1 MSLKQT
7 DFNYPEIVAD
17 QENFEEE
24 LLLSSLKNC
33 DPYIFLHTIE
43 WHRQEILKQLQGMEK
58 SAKEKALAKLNKELE
73 KFINLRIELD
83 SERVRKNKDATRTI
97 LAKLQNQAIKINEL
111 IGYSLIT
118 DPLMISNFRQQLDQL
133 LRNVSKAGF
142 ENNIASRLKDEI
154 NKLAEKEISE
164 QSFKYSNA
172 RLARLTK
179 KIKDVNDALTEEDK
193 HLSFISALEKV
204 LNINI
209 T

>member
-17 QENFEEE
+17 QENFAEE

-33 DPYIFLHTIE
+33 DPYIFPYTIE
-43 WHRQEILKQLQGMEK
+43 WHRQEILKQLQEMEN
-58 SAKEKALAKLNKELE
+58 SDREKALAKLNKELE

-83 SERVRKNKDATRTI
+83 SERVRKNKDATKTI
-97 LAKLQNQAIKINEL
+97 LAKLQNQAIKINDL
-111 IGYSLIT
+111 IGYNLIT
-118 DPLMISNFRQQLDQL
+118 DPFMIFNFRQQLDQL

-142 ENNIASRLKDEI
+142 KENIIPGLKNIIETLEKREI
-154 NKLAEKEISE
+154 FK

-172 RLARLTK
+172 RLPRLTAKIK
-179 KIKDVNDALTEEDK
+179 KINDAFNEENEY
-193 HLSFISALEKV
+193 LSFINALESE
-204 LNINI
+204 LDIAA